1 VEVRGDRAGGDRR
14 ARAGRHRPDGGDLL
28 TRLTDAQ
35 REFLR
40 NPFVG
45 VVTDLRPD
53 GSPHSTVVW
62 VDVDGDG
69 VSFNTA
75 WPRAKPRHL
84 DADPRLSLV
93 VVDPN
98 DPYRWIAITGRATL
112 LDDGANAQ
120 IDRLSQK
127 YTGRERYA
135 SHREGETRVS
145 VRISPT
151 WIESRGID

>member
-1 VEVRGDRAGGDRR
+1 MTSVSSVD
-14 ARAGRHRPDGGDLL
+14 L
-28 TRLTDAQ
+28 TRAQ
-35 REFLR
+35 CDFLE

-62 VDVDGDG
+62 VDVDDGG

-75 WPRAKPRHL
+75 WPRAKPRYL
-84 DADPRLSLV
+84 QSDPRVSLL

-98 DPYRWIAITGRATL
+98 DDHRWISISGTTTL
-112 LDDGANAQ
+112 TEDGADDQ

-127 YTGRERYA
+127 YTGREKYA

-151 WIESRGID
+151 WIEARGLD

>member
-1 VEVRGDRAGGDRR
+1 MKTFT
-14 ARAGRHRPDGGDLL
+14 P
-28 TRLTDAQ
+28 AQ
-35 REFLR
+35 RAFLV

-62 VDVDGDG
+62 VDVDDEG

-75 WPRAKPRHL
+75 WPRAKPRYL
-84 DADPRLSLV
+84 ESDPRVSLL

-98 DPYRWIAITGRATL
+98 DDHRWISIAGTTL
-112 LDDGANAQ
+112 LVEDGAIDQ

-127 YTGRERYA
+127 YTGREKFA
-135 SHREGETRVS
+135 SHRDGETRVS

-151 WIESRGID
+151 WIEARGLD

>member
-1 VEVRGDRAGGDRR
+1 MDLAS
-14 ARAGRHRPDGGDLL
+14 AHRD
-28 TRLTDAQ
+28 
-35 REFLR
+35 FLE

-62 VDVDGDG
+62 VDVDDDG

-75 WPRAKPRHL
+75 WPRAKPRYL
-84 DADPRLSLV
+84 ESDPRVSLL

-98 DPYRWIAITGRATL
+98 DDHRWISISGTTTL
-112 LDDGANAQ
+112 TEDGADDQ

-127 YTGRERYA
+127 YTGREKYA

-145 VRISPT
+145 VRITPT
-151 WIESRGID
+151 WIEARGIE

>member
-1 VEVRGDRAGGDRR
+1 MRR
-14 ARAGRHRPDGGDLL
+14 
-28 TRLTDAQ
+28 RLTSVSAVDLSTAQ
-35 REFLR
+35 RRFLE

-62 VDVDGDG
+62 VDVNDEGP
-69 VSFNTA
+69 SFNTA
-75 WPRAKPRHL
+75 RPRAKPRYL
-84 DADPRLSLV
+84 DADPRVSLV
-93 VVDPN
+93 VLDPG
-98 DPYRWIAITGRATL
+98 DPYRWIAITGTTTL
-112 LDDGANAQ
+112 VDEGANDQ

-127 YTGRERYA
+127 YTGREKYA

-151 WIESRGID
+151 WIETRGID

>member
-1 VEVRGDRAGGDRR
+1 VKE
-14 ARAGRHRPDGGDLL
+14 L
-28 TRLTDAQ
+28 TRAQ
-35 REFLR
+35 REFLEQ
-40 NPFVG
+40 PYVG

-62 VDVDGDG
+62 VDVDDDG

-75 WPRAKPRHL
+75 RPRAKPRHL
-84 DADPRLSLV
+84 EADPRVSLV
-93 VVDPN
+93 VVDPG
-98 DPYRWIAITGRATL
+98 DPYRWIAITGTTTL
-112 LDDGANAQ
+112 IDEGANDQ

-135 SHREGETRVS
+135 SHRHGETRVS

-151 WIESRGID
+151 WIEARGLD